1 MTMSTTNVG
10 IDSNPIG
17 HLSLRVFVY
26 TSLRLRER
34 HLSYQRHLDLMVGG
48 ARITPAPVESIEDR
62 VDGNASDTDRED
74 CSPASDSDDE

>member
-1 MTMSTTNVG
+1 LTGEPNLGWFKS
-10 IDSNPIG
+10 DRASK
-17 HLSLRVFVY
+17 LVFVY